1 MNKDLIKSN
10 GELKFRAAKKALE
23 FVSDGMAIELG
34 TGSTIAHF
42 INLLGEKISSG
53 KLRDISVVA
62 TPSTV
67 RILEHEA

>member
-1 MNKDLIKSN
+1 MNKDFFTFDE
-10 GELKFRAAKKALE
+10 ELKTHAAKKALE